1 MGAKIQ
7 LQRIFLLRAC
17 LVAWVLTLSWRCNA
31 ENSPAPPPK
40 GVLPPETQAL
50 LDQIGK
56 WKGEPQEAK
65 LEGPYE
71 DPRQQEIPFGRVSFY
86 LAPWRAY
93 MDTWPAR
100 QYLDC
105 LGINLK
111 TPLPALKGTAKVLS
125 EAGFCSARV
134 EIGWG
139 QPRLLRPSANLARA
153 RIPANSPNPKR
164 GGSST
169 IDSPELQCGRPGPF
183 GGDCRAFVATGSA
196 GSPGD
201 RGRPA

>member
-1 MGAKIQ
+1 MARVGNK
-7 LQRIFLLRAC
+7 RFLGTLTTIGRSVC
-17 LVAWVLTLSWRCNA
+17 LVGLFFARRCDAADLKGEPTTLST
-31 ENSPAPPPK
+31 P
-40 GVLPPETQAL
+40 TQEL
-50 LDQIGK
+50 LDQIGM
-56 WKGEPQEAK
+56 WQGGEEEAK

-71 DPRQQEIPFGRVSFY
+71 DPRQQEIPFGRISFY

-111 TPLPALKGTAKVLS
+111 TPVPALKATTKVLA

-139 QPRLLRPSANLARA
+139 NIGYYDPRQILHAQDYR
-153 RIPANSPNPKR
+153 
-164 GGSST
+164 
-169 IDSPELQCGRPGPF
+169 
-183 GGDCRAFVATGSA
+183 
-196 GSPGD
+196 
-201 RGRPA
+201 